1 MLINISNHPF
11 IYWDDEQKKAA
22 EQFGKCID
30 LPFPTIDPHG
40 GEDYIAHLAEE
51 YLKQVV
57 TCQSEDDESVVV
69 HLMGEMT
76 FVFSLLEKLKMER
89 IKCIA
94 STTERISR
102 YADDGVKETQ
112 FSFVRFRNYFNT
124 PL

>member
-1 MLINISNHPF
+1 MLINISNHPSSF
-11 IYWDDEQKKAA
+11 WDGEQKKAA

-40 GEDYIAHLAEE
+40 GEDYIDHLSGNLLE
-51 YLKQVV
+51 QVIKY
-57 TCQSEDDESVVV
+57 QSEYDESVVV

-76 FVFSLLEKLKMER
+76 FVFSLLEKLKKER

-124 PL
+124 TL